1 MRFLNAAD
9 VRAALPMRDAVE
21 AMKQAFAAFSAG
33 RANAPPRIHLGIP
46 QNDGISLVMP
56 SFVWGN
62 DPDLAAD
69 QALAVK
75 VASVFERNPAR
86 GLARIQAAV
95 LVFDP
100 QTGRPEALLEG
111 ATVTAI
117 RTGAASG
124 AATDLLSR
132 PDIQTVAVFGAGVQA
147 RSHIEAMCAV
157 RPVTSIRIFSR
168 TRTRVD
174 DLIAEFRARPGWD
187 VELIPVANPS
197 EALRG
202 ADVVC
207 ATSNSRTP
215 LFDDVDVRDGT
226 HLNAIGSYTPDVCEI
241 PPQIVVRSRVIVD
254 SRDAAWEEAGDL
266 IQPLRAGLITRD
278 HIAAE
283 IGEIVDGRKSGRTSP
298 AEVTFFKSV
307 GMAVQDA
314 VAARV
319 ALTNARA
326 KGIGRDIDW

>member
-9 VRAALPMRDAVE
+9 VRAALPMRDAIE
-21 AMKQAFAAFSAG
+21 AMKLAFSAFSAG
-33 RANAPPRIHLGIP
+33 RADVPPRIHLGIP

-56 SFVWGN
+56 SFVWGD
-62 DPDLAAD
+62 DPQCLAD

-86 GLARIQAAV
+86 GHARIQAAV

-100 QTGRPEALLEG
+100 QTGRPEALLDG
-111 ATVTAI
+111 ATITAI

-132 PDIQTVAVFGAGVQA
+132 SDSRTLAVFGAGVQA
-147 RSHIEAMCAV
+147 RSHIDAVCAV
-157 RPVTSIRIFSR
+157 RPVTSVRIHSR
-168 TRTRVD
+168 TRSKVD
-174 DLIAEFRARPGWD
+174 ELISEFRNRPEWD
-187 VELIPVANPS
+187 VEMRAVSSPAD
-197 EALRG
+197 ALRG
-202 ADVVC
+202 ADIVC
-207 ATSNSRTP
+207 ATTSARTP
-215 LFDDVDVRDGT
+215 LFVDREIEEGM
-226 HLNAIGSYTPDVCEI
+226 HLNAIGSYTPLAREI
-241 PPQIVVRSRVIVD
+241 PPETVVRSRVVVD
-254 SRDAAWEEAGDL
+254 SRQAAWDEAGDL
-266 IQPLRAGLITRD
+266 ILPLKAGLIGPD

-283 IGEIVDGRKSGRTSP
+283 IGEIVAGQKPGRTTP

-319 ALTNARA
+319 ALTNAKA
-326 KGIGRDIDW
+326 LGIGRELDW

>member
-9 VRAALPMRDAVE
+9 VRAALPMRDAIE
-21 AMKQAFAAFSAG
+21 AMKLAFSAFSAG
-33 RANAPPRIHLGIP
+33 RADVPPRIHLGIP

-56 SFVWGN
+56 SFVWGD
-62 DPDLAAD
+62 DPQCLAD

-86 GLARIQAAV
+86 GHARIQAAV

-100 QTGRPEALLEG
+100 QTGRPEALLDG
-111 ATVTAI
+111 ATITAI

-132 PDIQTVAVFGAGVQA
+132 SDSRTLAVFGAGVQA
-147 RSHIEAMCAV
+147 RSHIDAVCAV
-157 RPVTSIRIFSR
+157 RPVTSVRIHSR
-168 TRTRVD
+168 TRSKVD
-174 DLIAEFRARPGWD
+174 ELISEFRNRPEWD
-187 VELIPVANPS
+187 VEMRAVSSPAD
-197 EALRG
+197 ALRG
-202 ADVVC
+202 ADIVC
-207 ATSNSRTP
+207 ATTSARTP
-215 LFDDVDVRDGT
+215 LFVDREIEEGM
-226 HLNAIGSYTPDVCEI
+226 HLNAIGSYTPLAREI
-241 PPQIVVRSRVIVD
+241 PSETVVRSRVVVD
-254 SRDAAWEEAGDL
+254 SRQAAWDEAGDL
-266 IQPLRAGLITRD
+266 ILPLKAGLIGPD

-283 IGEIVDGRKSGRTSP
+283 IGEIVAGQKPGRTTP

-319 ALTNARA
+319 ALTNAKA
-326 KGIGRDIDW
+326 LGIGRELDW